1 MTKSK
6 STKRALLMSG
16 LALFAC
22 ISMLVGSTF
31 AWFTDSVT
39 SGRNVIA
46 AGNLDVEL
54 YHSNAKDT
62 DERVTASTKLFD
74 DIELWEPGAVV
85 YENLQI
91 ANEGTLALKYQ
102 LSVNAV
108 KENDL
113 NGHKL
118 SEVVKVAII
127 DKVEAGATRADI
139 LAAAK
144 ASAKQGELSNLY
156 LTGDLEAGKTSA
168 EQAVVIYWEPTDH
181 DNDYNANNGQKTS
194 DGEPLYIEFGVQ
206 LEATQKMSESDSFG
220 KDYDEFASILPKAKV
235 TTLADKKVTATT
247 DFPYGTDATS
257 YDMDVAM
264 QFEPNET
271 YADAQSSAYRYWH
284 ADFVVKA
291 NRDVK
296 AGTMALAGYYAAF
309 CDGYNNSNWVI
320 LKADKDI
327 PAGTEIRLVE
337 GMGGGAIT
345 VNYEEICNYG
355 NDGKGFQCGAIDLTG
370 ENAGTTLTVELRM
383 YETTKAPGASSGT
396 ANEEVLD
403 ENGKPVYKVIG
414 TISHTFKNEVT
425 TAEDLKAQL
434 AAGNDVTLSG
444 DITLNDEPLTITGDV
459 TIDMNGHTINGISTS
474 STSSNLIRVAAGA
487 SLTLTGNGTITFGAT
502 TPDTNW
508 GGEGQPA
515 FPGYANNTISN
526 LGKLVID
533 GVTVENVT
541 APGGASYAID
551 CYQGSELI
559 VNSGLINGHGKCAIR
574 MFCNSNT
581 LTTKVT
587 VNGGTI
593 TGKRGIWVQLPGS
606 NSANVRPVDLTV
618 NGGKIIATSDADCAI
633 YSYSFGDS
641 FAGTDITITGGEFFG
656 DVVFGGGAAKD
667 TQETVTIT
675 GGTFNGAVGRW
686 VTADTWEDITIPT
699 P

>member
-54 YHSNAKDT
+54 YAGGVKVDAT
-62 DERVTASTKLFD
+62 TVLFD

-102 LSVNAV
+102 LSVNV
-108 KENDL
+108 IGENDL

-127 DKVEAGATRADI
+127 DKVADTATRADI

-144 ASAKQGELSNLY
+144 ASSKKGELSNLY

-206 LEATQKMSESDSFG
+206 LEATQKMSEEDSFG
-220 KDYDEFASILPKAKV
+220 KDYDKFASILPKAKV
-235 TTLADKKVTATT
+235 NNVSKQY
-247 DFPYGTDATS
+247 PSIDATWGINGA
-257 YDMDVAM
+257 DAEVELDVAM
-264 QFEPNET
+264 QFQPNES
-271 YADAQSSAYRYWH
+271 YEAAQSSAYRYWH
-284 ADFVVKA
+284 VDFVVKA
-291 NRDVK
+291 DKPVPANSV
-296 AGTMALAGYYAAF
+296 ALAGYYQAWCGPLYDDGSGWNLNDGKWVALINDGMDIAA
-309 CDGYNNSNWVI
+309 GE
-320 LKADKDI
+320 
-327 PAGTEIRLVE
+327 EIRLVE
-337 GMGGGAIT
+337 GMGGGNIS

-355 NDGKGFQCGAIDLTG
+355 NDGTGFLCGAADLTG
-370 ENAGTTLTVELRM
+370 ENAGTTITVELRM

-396 ANEEVLD
+396 ANTETG
-403 ENGKPVYKVIG
+403 NYKVIG
-414 TISHTFKNEVT
+414 TISHTFKNEV
-425 TAEDLKAQL
+425 ASAADLKAQL

-459 TIDMNGHTINGISTS
+459 TIDMNGHTISGVSTA
-474 STSSNLIRVAAGA
+474 STTSYLVEVKAGA
-487 SLTLTGNGTITFGAT
+487 SLTLTGNGTISFGAT
-502 TPDTNW
+502 KPDTNW

-515 FPGYANNTISN
+515 FPGYANNTIKN
-526 LGKLVID
+526 LGKLTID
-533 GVTVENVT
+533 GVTVENLT
-541 APGGASYAID
+541 ALGGASYAID
-551 CYQGSELI
+551 CYQGSELT
-559 VNSGLINGHGKCAIR
+559 VNSGVINGHGKCAIR

-581 LTTKVT
+581 QLTKVT

-606 NSANVRPVDLTV
+606 NKANVRPVELIV

-633 YSYSFGDS
+633 YSYSYGDS
-641 FAGTDITITGGEFFG
+641 FDNTKITITGGEFFG
-656 DVVFGGGAAKD
+656 DVAFGGGAKD
-667 TQETVTIT
+667 TQETVTVT
-675 GGTFNGAVGRW
+675 GGTFHGELGRYLANEGW
-686 VTADTWEDITIPT
+686 ADIAKP
-699 P
+699 